1 MYPCSCTQLPP
12 SLPHPVPL
20 RSPFGRHLRRRR
32 WLAVQTF
39 EAKVTEFCSSMGALR
54 ADEIVAREAFL
65 QTHLPNL
72 PPVFVEVRTH
82 DTCLQ

>member
-1 MYPCSCTQLPP
+1 M
-12 SLPHPVPL
+12 
-20 RSPFGRHLRRRR
+20 
-32 WLAVQTF
+32 A
-39 EAKVTEFCSSMGALR
+39 ALR

-82 DTCLQ
+82 DTCLSFFPVCLVFFSPAVSFARMEQYMCTLVVVLA